1 MSMNV
6 DMNKIASKRSGI
18 TALAIWVIA
27 SLPANGTWWSLV
39 AMVMVGVLA
48 WRYMD
53 LDHQKQK
60 WRIEAGL
67 EKPEKGTKDAEGDG
81 T

>member
-1 MSMNV
+1 MNV
-6 DMNKIASKRSGI
+6 DVNKIVSKRSGI
-18 TALAIWVIA
+18 TAIAIWVIA
-27 SLPANGTWWSLV
+27 SLAGNGTWWSLAAMGLV
-39 AMVMVGVLA
+39 AVLA

-53 LDHQKQK
+53 LDHAKQK

-67 EKPEKGTKDAEGDG
+67 KTPRKSTNDTKGDG

>member
-1 MSMNV
+1 MNV
-6 DMNKIASKRSGI
+6 DLNKIVSKRSGI
-18 TALAIWVIA
+18 TAIAIWVIA
-27 SLPANGTWWSLV
+27 SLAGNGTWWSLA
-39 AMVMVGVLA
+39 AMGLVGVLA

-53 LDHQKQK
+53 LDHAKQK

-67 EKPEKGTKDAEGDG
+67 ERPQKDTKDAKGDG